1 MSRILFVTF
10 DGGGNQ
16 RPALGIAREL
26 ATRGHTVAFLG
37 HESQR
42 SRIEAAGFA
51 FTSYPS
57 SPAWDGTAA
66 LAAAE
71 RRMRLIRNVFLDSHM
86 VTDVL
91 VVLERQPADLLVLDC
106 LLFSAM
112 IGAERA
118 DVPWVTLFHLF
129 YGFLASVEGLLITPL
144 NQLRAGLGLPTQ
156 ASVMDSWADCPLVLV
171 ASLAE
176 LDPGSL
182 SAPSNV
188 RFIGPIV
195 SREHP
200 AINPPLPWEPGTA
213 DPLVLV
219 SFSTVYQE
227 GQAQAL
233 QRVLDA
239 LASLAIRVL
248 VTTGPA
254 VDPAALTAPVNA
266 TILPFLPHA
275 ALLPH
280 VSLFVNHAGH
290 ASTMESLA
298 HGVPLLCMPNP
309 GADQPLVAA
318 RVEGSG
324 AGRMISNQA
333 GPEEIRSVATQLL
346 GNPSYRE
353 AAQRLAMMINRQD
366 SAARGAEELEALL
379 SAPAGSQ

>member
-1 MSRILFVTF
+1 M
-10 DGGGNQ
+10 
-16 RPALGIAREL
+16 
-26 ATRGHTVAFLG
+26 
-37 HESQR
+37 
-42 SRIEAAGFA
+42 
-51 FTSYPS
+51 
-57 SPAWDGTAA
+57 
-66 LAAAE
+66 
-71 RRMRLIRNVFLDSHM
+71 
-86 VTDVL
+86 
-91 VVLERQPADLLVLDC
+91 
-106 LLFSAM
+106 
-112 IGAERA
+112 
-118 DVPWVTLFHLF
+118 
-129 YGFLASVEGLLITPL
+129 
-144 NQLRAGLGLPTQ
+144 
-156 ASVMDSWADCPLVLV
+156 
-171 ASLAE
+171 
-176 LDPGSL
+176 
-182 SAPSNV
+182 
-188 RFIGPIV
+188 
-195 SREHP
+195 
-200 AINPPLPWEPGTA
+200 
-213 DPLVLV
+213 LV

>member
-182 SAPSNV
+182 SATQQST
-188 RFIGPIV
+188 
-195 SREHP
+195 HP
-200 AINPPLPWEPGTA
+200 CPGSQEPP
-213 DPLVLV
+213 
-219 SFSTVYQE
+219 
-227 GQAQAL
+227 
-233 QRVLDA
+233 
-239 LASLAIRVL
+239 
-248 VTTGPA
+248 
-254 VDPAALTAPVNA
+254 
-266 TILPFLPHA
+266 
-275 ALLPH
+275 
-280 VSLFVNHAGH
+280 
-290 ASTMESLA
+290 
-298 HGVPLLCMPNP
+298 
-309 GADQPLVAA
+309 
-318 RVEGSG
+318 
-324 AGRMISNQA
+324 
-333 GPEEIRSVATQLL
+333 IRSCW
-346 GNPSYRE
+346 
-353 AAQRLAMMINRQD
+353 
-366 SAARGAEELEALL
+366 
-379 SAPAGSQ
+379 

>member
-26 ATRGHTVAFLG
+26 AIRGHTVAFLG

-42 SRIEAAGFA
+42 GRIEAAGFA

-91 VVLERQPADLLVLDC
+91 VVLERQPADLLVVDC

-144 NQLRAGLGLPTQ
+144 NQLRAGLGLPAR

-171 ASLAE
+171 TSLAG

-188 RFIGPIV
+188 RYIGPVV

-200 AINPPLPWEPGTA
+200 AIDPPLPWKPGTT

-227 GQAQAL
+227 GQVQAL
-233 QRVLDA
+233 QQVLDA
-239 LASLAIRVL
+239 LAPLAVRVL

-254 VDPAALTAPVNA
+254 LDPAALTAPVNA

-298 HGVPLLCMPNP
+298 HGVPLLCMPNL

-318 RVEGSG
+318 RVEASG

-333 GPEEIRSVATQLL
+333 GPGEIRSVATELL

-353 AAQRLAMMINRQD
+353 AAQRLAEMINRQD